1 MFPEYRELISKLRHH
16 DHHFIEMFEKH
27 NALEQRIRDL
37 KANIEPGTLGQ
48 IEDLIQQ
55 RMQLKEQLYAHL
67 QHKHLGI

>member
-16 DHHFIEMFEKH
+16 DHHFIDMLEKH
-27 NALEQRIRDL
+27 NAQRIRDL
-37 KANIEPGTLGQ
+37 KANIDSGTLGQ

>member
-16 DHHFIEMFEKH
+16 DHHFIEMFEQH
-27 NALEQRIRDL
+27 NVIEERIRDL
-37 KANIEPGTLGQ
+37 KADVNPGTLEQ
-48 IEDLIQQ
+48 IEDLKQQ